1 MSSVEIELDDELL
14 ALVDLSVATSGR
26 DRSQV
31 IADAIRKQ
39 LTTNTLRAIIDRA
52 PSKDDPSDDEA
63 MQLAVDEQ
71 RYNRAE
77 RRAHRPAVR

>member
-14 ALVDLSVATSGR
+14 ALIDRSAETTGR

-31 IADAIRKQ
+31 IAEAVRRQ
-39 LTTNTLRAIIDRA
+39 LADNRLHSIIDR
-52 PSKDDPSDDEA
+52 PQSDDDLSDDEA

-71 RYNRAE
+71 RAYKAKRTTA
-77 RRAHRPAVR
+77 